1 MGIFD
6 KVKKTTIASRRYE
19 EKLYEVALEEFEN
32 DEIRKGLYSKALSKA
47 DGDKEKADGI
57 YLKLRVQSIMD
68 DVQSEQINRREDA
81 RAFEKLQEL
90 RELETINVKKEELP
104 KAYHSTD
111 EFGVGR
117 PIGKTRNQALYSI
130 DGITFKSKKHFDAY
144 TRGLE
149 KAISLDNPDAKAALK
164 KRIED
169 AVKAVQKRIDAGEA
183 EDAVKAAVKAEQ
195 KKLEKAK
202 IYSIDGIK
210 FRSKKDFEA
219 YINLRKD

>member
-57 YLKLRVQSIMD
+57 YLKLRVQSIID
-68 DVQSEQINRREDA
+68 DVESEQINRREDV
-81 RAFEKLQEL
+81 RDFEKLQEL
-90 RELETINVKKEELP
+90 RELETIDAKEEELP
-104 KAYHSTD
+104 K
-111 EFGVGR
+111 
-117 PIGKTRNQALYSI
+117 ALYSI
-130 DGITFKSKKHFDAY
+130 DGITFKSKKDFDAY
-144 TRGLE
+144 TRDLE
-149 KAISLDNPDAKAALK
+149 KSISLDTPDAKAALK

-202 IYSIDGIK
+202 IYSKDGIK
-210 FRSKKDFEA
+210 FRSKKDFES
-219 YINLRKD
+219 YINSRKD

>member
-19 EKLYEVALEEFEN
+19 EKLYEVALREFEN
-32 DEIRKGLYSKALSKA
+32 DEIRKGLYAQALSKA

-68 DVQSEQINRREDA
+68 DIQSEQINRREDV
-81 RAFEKLQEL
+81 RDFEKLQEL
-90 RELETINVKKEELP
+90 RELETIDAKEEELP
-104 KAYHSTD
+104 K
-111 EFGVGR
+111 
-117 PIGKTRNQALYSI
+117 ALYSI
-130 DGITFKSKKHFDAY
+130 DGITFKSKKDFDAY

-149 KAISLDNPDAKAALK
+149 KAISLDTPDAKAALK

-202 IYSIDGIK
+202 IYSKDGIK
-210 FRSKKDFEA
+210 FKSKKDFEA

>member
-19 EKLYEVALEEFEN
+19 EKLYEVALEEVEN
-32 DEIRKGLYSKALSKA
+32 NEIRKGLYSKAISKA

-68 DVQSEQINRREDA
+68 DIQSEQINRREDV
-81 RAFEKLQEL
+81 RDFEKLQEL
-90 RELETINVKKEELP
+90 RELETIDAKEEELP
-104 KAYHSTD
+104 KA
-111 EFGVGR
+111 
-117 PIGKTRNQALYSI
+117 LYSL
-130 DGITFKSKKHFDAY
+130 DGITFKSKKDFDAY
-144 TRGLE
+144 TRDLE
-149 KAISLDNPDAKAALK
+149 KSISLDTPDAKAALK

-169 AVKAVQKRIDAGEA
+169 AVKAVQKKIDAGEA

-195 KKLEKAK
+195 KKVEKAK

-210 FRSKKDFEA
+210 FKSKKDFDA
-219 YINLRKD
+219 YINSHPHP

>member
-6 KVKKTTIASRRYE
+6 TVKKTTIASRRYE

-32 DEIRKGLYSKALSKA
+32 DEIRKGLYAKALSKA

-57 YLKLRVQSIMD
+57 YLKLRVQSIID
-68 DVQSEQINRREDA
+68 DVESEQINRREDV
-81 RAFEKLQEL
+81 RDFEKLQEL
-90 RELETINVKKEELP
+90 RELETIDAKEEELP
-104 KAYHSTD
+104 K
-111 EFGVGR
+111 
-117 PIGKTRNQALYSI
+117 ALYSI
-130 DGITFKSKKHFDAY
+130 DGITFKSKKDFDAY
-144 TRGLE
+144 TRDLE
-149 KAISLDNPDAKAALK
+149 KSISLDTPDAKAALK

-202 IYSIDGIK
+202 IYSKDGIK
-210 FRSKKDFEA
+210 FRSKKDFES
-219 YINLRKD
+219 YINSRKD

>member
-19 EKLYEVALEEFEN
+19 EKLYEVALREFEN
-32 DEIRKGLYSKALSKA
+32 DEIRKGLYAQALSKA

-57 YLKLRVQSIMD
+57 YLKLRVQSIID
-68 DVQSEQINRREDA
+68 DVESEQINRREDV
-81 RAFEKLQEL
+81 RDFEKLQEL
-90 RELETINVKKEELP
+90 RELETIDAKEEELP
-104 KAYHSTD
+104 K
-111 EFGVGR
+111 
-117 PIGKTRNQALYSI
+117 ALYSI
-130 DGITFKSKKHFDAY
+130 DGITFKSKKDFDAY
-144 TRGLE
+144 TRDLE
-149 KAISLDNPDAKAALK
+149 KSISLDTPDAKAALK

-202 IYSIDGIK
+202 IYSKDGIK
-210 FRSKKDFEA
+210 FRSKKDFES
-219 YINLRKD
+219 YINSRKD

>member
-57 YLKLRVQSIMD
+57 YLKLRVQSIID
-68 DVQSEQINRREDA
+68 DVESEQINRREDV
-81 RAFEKLQEL
+81 RDFEKLQEL
-90 RELETINVKKEELP
+90 RELETIDAKEEELP
-104 KAYHSTD
+104 KA
-111 EFGVGR
+111 
-117 PIGKTRNQALYSI
+117 LYSL
-130 DGITFKSKKHFDAY
+130 DGITFKSKKDFDAY

-149 KAISLDNPDAKAALK
+149 KAISLDTPDAKAALK

-202 IYSIDGIK
+202 IYSKDGIK
-210 FRSKKDFEA
+210 FKSKEDYET
-219 YINLRKD
+219 YIRLHSNDKK

>member
-1 MGIFD
+1 MVYIYIMGIFD
-6 KVKKTTIASRRYE
+6 KVKKTTIASRRRE
-19 EKLYEVALEEFEN
+19 EILYGVALEEVEN
-32 DEIRKGLYSKALSKA
+32 DEIRKGLYAKALSKA

-68 DVQSEQINRREDA
+68 DIQSEQINRREDV
-81 RAFEKLQEL
+81 RDFEKLQEL
-90 RELETINVKKEELP
+90 RELETIDAKEEELP
-104 KAYHSTD
+104 K
-111 EFGVGR
+111 
-117 PIGKTRNQALYSI
+117 ALYSI
-130 DGITFKSKKHFDAY
+130 DGITFKSKKDFDAY

-149 KAISLDNPDAKAALK
+149 KAISLDTPDAKAALK

-202 IYSIDGIK
+202 IYSKDGIK

-219 YINLRKD
+219 YINSRKD

>member
-6 KVKKTTIASRRYE
+6 KVKKTTIDSRRYE
-19 EKLYEVALEEFEN
+19 EKLYEVALEEVEAG
-32 DEIRKGLYSKALSKA
+32 EIRKGLYAKALSKG

-90 RELETINVKKEELP
+90 RELETINVKKAELP

-117 PIGKTRNQALYSI
+117 KTKNQALYSI

-169 AVKAVQKRIDAGEA
+169 AVKAVQKKIDAGEA
-183 EDAVKAAVKAEQ
+183 EDADKAEQ
-195 KKLEKAK
+195 KKVEKEK

-210 FRSKKDFEA
+210 FKSKKDFEA
-219 YINLRKD
+219 YIFSHPQP

>member
-19 EKLYEVALEEFEN
+19 EKLYEVALKEFEN
-32 DEIRKGLYSKALSKA
+32 DDIRKGLYAKALSKA
-47 DGDKEKADGI
+47 DGDKEKANGI
-57 YLKLRVQSIMD
+57 YLKLRVQSIID
-68 DVQSEQINRREDA
+68 DVESEQINRREDV
-81 RAFEKLQEL
+81 RDFEKLQEL
-90 RELETINVKKEELP
+90 RELETIDAKEEELP
-104 KAYHSTD
+104 K
-111 EFGVGR
+111 
-117 PIGKTRNQALYSI
+117 ALYSI
-130 DGITFKSKKHFDAY
+130 DGITFKSKKDFDAY

-202 IYSIDGIK
+202 IYSKDGIK
-210 FRSKKDFEA
+210 FRSKKDFES
-219 YINLRKD
+219 YINSRKD

>member
-90 RELETINVKKEELP
+90 RELETIDAKEEELP
-104 KAYHSTD
+104 K
-111 EFGVGR
+111 
-117 PIGKTRNQALYSI
+117 ALYSI
-130 DGITFKSKKHFDAY
+130 DGITFKSKKDFDAY

-149 KAISLDNPDAKAALK
+149 KAISLDTPDAKAALK

-169 AVKAVQKRIDAGEA
+169 AVKAVQKKIDAGEA

-202 IYSIDGIK
+202 I
-210 FRSKKDFEA
+210 
-219 YINLRKD
+219 

>member
-90 RELETINVKKEELP
+90 RELETINVKKAELP

-111 EFGVGR
+111 DFGVGR
-117 PIGKTRNQALYSI
+117 KNKNQALYSI
-130 DGITFKSKKHFDAY
+130 DGITFKSKKDFDAY
-144 TRGLE
+144 TRDLE
-149 KAISLDNPDAKAALK
+149 KSISLDTPDAKAALK

-169 AVKAVQKRIDAGEA
+169 AVKAVQKKIDAGES
-183 EDAVKAAVKAEQ
+183 EDAVIAAVKAEQ
-195 KKLEKAK
+195 KKVEKAK
-202 IYSIDGIK
+202 IYSKDGIK
-210 FRSKKDFEA
+210 FRSKKDFES
-219 YINLRKD
+219 YINSRKD

>member
-19 EKLYEVALEEFEN
+19 EKLYEVALREFEN
-32 DEIRKGLYSKALSKA
+32 DEIRKGLYAQALS
-47 DGDKEKADGI
+47 KADGI

-68 DVQSEQINRREDA
+68 DIQSEQINRREDV
-81 RAFEKLQEL
+81 RDFEKLQEL
-90 RELETINVKKEELP
+90 RELETIDAKEEELP
-104 KAYHSTD
+104 K
-111 EFGVGR
+111 
-117 PIGKTRNQALYSI
+117 ALYSI
-130 DGITFKSKKHFDAY
+130 DGITFKSKKDFDAY
-144 TRGLE
+144 TRDLE
-149 KAISLDNPDAKAALK
+149 KSISLDTPDAKAALK

-202 IYSIDGIK
+202 IYSKDGIK
-210 FRSKKDFEA
+210 FRSKKDFES
-219 YINLRKD
+219 YINSRKD

>member
-6 KVKKTTIASRRYE
+6 TVKKTTIASRRYE

-32 DEIRKGLYSKALSKA
+32 DEIRKGLYAKALSKA

-68 DVQSEQINRREDA
+68 DIESEQINRREDV
-81 RAFEKLQEL
+81 RDFEKLQEL
-90 RELETINVKKEELP
+90 RELETIDAKEEELP
-104 KAYHSTD
+104 K
-111 EFGVGR
+111 
-117 PIGKTRNQALYSI
+117 ALYSI
-130 DGITFKSKKHFDAY
+130 DGITFKSKKDFDAY
-144 TRGLE
+144 TRDLE
-149 KAISLDNPDAKAALK
+149 KSISLDTPDAKAALK

-202 IYSIDGIK
+202 IYSKDGIK
-210 FRSKKDFEA
+210 FKSKKDFES
-219 YINLRKD
+219 YINSRKD

>member
-19 EKLYEVALEEFEN
+19 EKLYEVALREFEN
-32 DEIRKGLYSKALSKA
+32 DEIRKGLYAQALSKA

-90 RELETINVKKEELP
+90 RELETIDAKEEELP
-104 KAYHSTD
+104 K
-111 EFGVGR
+111 
-117 PIGKTRNQALYSI
+117 ALYSI
-130 DGITFKSKKHFDAY
+130 DGITFKSKKDFDAY
-144 TRGLE
+144 TRDLE
-149 KAISLDNPDAKAALK
+149 KSISLDTPDAKAALK

-169 AVKAVQKRIDAGEA
+169 AVKAVQKKIDAGEA
-183 EDAVKAAVKAEQ
+183 EDAVIAAVKAEQ
-195 KKLEKAK
+195 KRVEKEK

-210 FRSKKDFEA
+210 FKSKKDFDA
-219 YINLRKD
+219 YIFSHPQP

>member
-68 DVQSEQINRREDA
+68 DVQSEQINRREDS

-90 RELETINVKKEELP
+90 RELETINVKKAELP

-117 PIGKTRNQALYSI
+117 KTKNQALYSI
-130 DGITFKSKKHFDAY
+130 DGITFKTKKDFDAY

-149 KAISLDNPDAKAALK
+149 KAISLDTPDAKAALK

-169 AVKAVQKRIDAGEA
+169 AVKAVQKKIDAGES
-183 EDAVKAAVKAEQ
+183 EDAVIAAVKAEQ
-195 KKLEKAK
+195 KKVEKAK
-202 IYSIDGIK
+202 IYSKDGIK

-219 YINLRKD
+219 YINSRKD

>member
-19 EKLYEVALEEFEN
+19 EKLYEVALREFEN
-32 DEIRKGLYSKALSKA
+32 DEIRKGLYAQALSKA

-57 YLKLRVQSIMD
+57 YLKLRVQSIID
-68 DVQSEQINRREDA
+68 DVESEQINRREDV
-81 RAFEKLQEL
+81 RDFEKLQEL
-90 RELETINVKKEELP
+90 RELETIDAKEEELP
-104 KAYHSTD
+104 K
-111 EFGVGR
+111 
-117 PIGKTRNQALYSI
+117 ALYSI
-130 DGITFKSKKHFDAY
+130 DGITFKSKKDFDAY
-144 TRGLE
+144 TRDLE
-149 KAISLDNPDAKAALK
+149 KSISLDTPDAKAALK

-202 IYSIDGIK
+202 IYSKDGIK
-210 FRSKKDFEA
+210 FRSKKDFES
-219 YINLRKD
+219 YINSR

>member
-19 EKLYEVALEEFEN
+19 EKLYEVALREFEN
-32 DEIRKGLYSKALSKA
+32 DEIRKGLYAQALSKA

-90 RELETINVKKEELP
+90 RELETINVKKAELP
-104 KAYHSTD
+104 KTYHSTD
-111 EFGVGR
+111 DFGVGR
-117 PIGKTRNQALYSI
+117 KNKNQALYSI

-169 AVKAVQKRIDAGEA
+169 AVKAVQKKIDAGEA
-183 EDAVKAAVKAEQ
+183 EDADKAEQ
-195 KKLEKAK
+195 KKVEKEK

-210 FRSKKDFEA
+210 FKSKKDFEA
-219 YINLRKD
+219 YIFSHPQP